1 MLSSFLRLIFVLL
14 LGLAVP
20 AWAND
25 GGGGDAGGMMSG
37 GGSGGG
43 LNSGT
48 TKAVVKKL
56 TRGASRCGTVKRVY
70 RFDCYRQVYR
80 LANQDM
86 NGIPAYS
93 DAQRALMLVEQ
104 ALEQVMAQNADPATP
119 PIRKGL
125 QVLRPIKPEAVP
137 RATQQVES
145 AMQEAETILL
155 RSSERGG
162 VHYARIAE
170 AVNSNKVLL
179 RSLLEKLFGPLAPL
193 LRIA

>member
-1 MLSSFLRLIFVLL
+1 MLSPFLRLISAFLL
-14 LGLAVP
+14 CLALP
-20 AWAND
+20 AWAGE

-70 RFDCYRQVYR
+70 RFDCYRQFYR
-80 LANQDM
+80 LANQEM
-86 NGIPAYS
+86 NGIPAYA
-93 DAQRALMLVEQ
+93 DAQRALRLVEQ
-104 ALEQVMAQNADPATP
+104 ALDRVVTQNADPATP
-119 PIRKGL
+119 PLRKGL
-125 QVLRPIKPEAVP
+125 QVLQPIKPEAVP
-137 RATQQVES
+137 RATQQVER

-155 RSSERGG
+155 RSPERGG

-179 RSLLEKLFGPLAPL
+179 RSLLEKLLGPLMPL
-193 LRIA
+193 LRLA